1 MYLRYSL
8 KKGIFVNG
16 RKLFQQTFEVKY
28 ARFQLKLLFRF
39 YVFQIWNDT
48 KVIRESFSTKG
59 KWILMDFSLL
69 EKQNKQIV
77 KSTQH

>member
-16 RKLFQQTFEVKY
+16 RKLFQQTFEVKN